1 MMKVRRALVHGRRAL
16 ALMDRKNLGLIAA
29 GVAFYAMLALFPGLA
44 AVIALWGVIGDPAL
58 VLQEMQRFDGLVPPD
73 VEAVI
78 EGQVAALASADGLS
92 LGWASALSLLLA
104 IWSAR
109 AGAAALMQGLNAV
122 YSVPN
127 RGGIAH
133 YARALVLTVALIGV
147 ALTAL
152 ICVVIA
158 PIILALVP
166 FEWATQLILEF
177 GRWGLA
183 LLVLLAGFAVVYR
196 LGPNTRV
203 SAIFPGAVLATLLWA
218 VASVGF
224 SVYLANFGSYNE
236 IYGSIG
242 AVIALLMWLFISAWL
257 VLLGGALNAW
267 LGQDQKPDP
276 NRAQTEGG

>member
-1 MMKVRRALVHGRRAL
+1 MMKLRRALVHGRRAL
-16 ALMDRKNLGLIAA
+16 DLMDRKNLGLIAA

-58 VLQEMQRFDGLVPPD
+58 VLEEMQRFDGIVPPD
-73 VEAVI
+73 VAAVI
-78 EGQVAALASADGLS
+78 EDQVAALAGADGLS
-92 LGWASALSLLLA
+92 LGWASGLSLLLA

-127 RGGIAH
+127 RGGLAH

-158 PIILALVP
+158 PIILTLVP
-166 FEWATQLILEF
+166 FAWATQLALEF

-183 LLVLLAGFAVVYR
+183 LGVLLSGFALVYR
-196 LGPNTRV
+196 LGPNTAV
-203 SAIFPGAVLATLLWA
+203 PKILPGALLATLLWTI
-218 VASVGF
+218 ASVGF
-224 SVYLANFGSYNE
+224 SVYLANFAAYNE

-267 LGQDQKPDP
+267 LSQNKEPDP
-276 NRAQTEGG
+276 HRADRETG